1 MNLASRMESAGL
13 PDSIQVTQPVY
24 EQLKD
29 LFAFEPRGA
38 LEIKGKG
45 NVEAWLLRI

>member
-1 MNLASRMESAGL
+1 VA
-13 PDSIQVTQPVY
+13 DSIQVTRPVY

-29 LFAFEPRGA
+29 RYAFEPRGE

-45 NVEAWLLRI
+45 QVEAWLLRV